1 MHHRTILSHPL
12 HWSKVGPELG
22 KQEDAMPGRW
32 SVHGLTVD
40 CARPGSS
47 AARINDQP
55 LRFEKILELSFV
67 HLRVSR

>member
-1 MHHRTILSHPL
+1 
-12 HWSKVGPELG
+12 
-22 KQEDAMPGRW
+22 MPGRW